1 VILQRIEVISREQ
14 PVGYRI
20 GRTIEARQNALSGR
34 CRKRPVIVSTVNSD
48 PSIGFCGIAN
58 ARNAGAAA
66 AVPDGGIPDTVTRLA
81 AVTSSVV
88 EFSGLVES

>member
-1 VILQRIEVISREQ
+1 
-14 PVGYRI
+14 
-20 GRTIEARQNALSGR
+20 
-34 CRKRPVIVSTVNSD
+34 VNSD
-48 PSIGFCGIAN
+48 PSIEFYSITN

-81 AVTSSVV
+81 AVTSSGV